1 MTRHKVT
8 ALTIAC
14 CCLLGGFSSAAGAQT
29 TADSFAELGG
39 TLKRGKTV
47 SITDDTGRSV
57 TGKLT
62 DLSATSLKVL
72 VDGKEETLP
81 EARVR
86 EVTERRHMTGSFA
99 RVGLLAGAL
108 AGVFIGLNA
117 EDCFGCPGPG
127 GTALA
132 GGLALGGI
140 GAAVGAAIGAQKFH
154 DRLVYRA
161 SPRPPVALSLTPL
174 VSAHAT
180 GVRAVVRF

>member
-29 TADSFAELGG
+29 TADSFAALGG

-72 VDGKEETLP
+72 VDGKEETLQ

-86 EVTERRHMTGSFA
+86 EVTERRRMTGSFA
-99 RVGLLAGAL
+99 KVGLLAGAL

-132 GGLALGGI
+132 GGLGVGGNWGGG
-140 GAAVGAAIGAQKFH
+140 GAALGAQKVF
-154 DRLVYRA
+154 DPPLSRPRA
-161 SPRPPVALSLTPL
+161 R
-174 VSAHAT
+174 
-180 GVRAVVRF
+180 